1 MRLPIVPVPARANPT
16 TVRPRV
22 LVVDDDDGVARAL
35 ERILRSDYDVTVARS
50 GEQALD
56 IIGGGN
62 AFAAMLV
69 DIAMP
74 GIDGPELYERIR
86 TRWPGL
92 EKKIVFATG
101 GAFTAASRAFL
112 ARVPN
117 SRFEKPITREELRP
131 IVASVVEAA

>member
-1 MRLPIVPVPARANPT
+1 
-16 TVRPRV
+16 VRRRV

-35 ERILRSDYDVTVARS
+35 ERILRSDYDVTVAHG
-50 GEQALD
+50 GEQAMDLLL
-56 IIGGGN
+56 GG
-62 AFAAMLV
+62 ASFDAMLV

-74 GIDGPELYERIR
+74 GIDGPELFERIR
-86 TRWPGL
+86 NRWPGL

-131 IVASVVEAA
+131 IVMSVVNVA